1 MDDLEFKVRML
12 ELAAKTYGGVG
23 SVHLDAP
30 GIANIAM
37 NWYTGVESW
46 KKPDTASLS
55 GTLKVPK
62 K

>member
-1 MDDLEFKVRML
+1 MDDIEVKVRLL
-12 ELAAKTYGGVG
+12 ELAAKTYGGFS
-23 SVHLDAP
+23 SVHTNAA
-30 GIANIAM
+30 GIANIATD
-37 NWYTGVESW
+37 WYNNIESW

>member
-1 MDDLEFKVRML
+1 MHDLECRVRLL

-23 SVHLDAP
+23 SVHLDAT
-30 GIANIAM
+30 GIANIAT
-37 NWYTGVESW
+37 NWYTNLESW